1 MKQIFEET
9 SEWFKEKFDLV
20 NQNRIMRTSKKQ
32 LEKKYTKVID
42 EINEL
47 NSKYISLLEE
57 KSEKFDLYLYYK
69 SQCEELVKERREL
82 KRQNA
87 LLTETVNSQEQEILK
102 LSKKTKSKNNR
113 K

>member
-57 KSEKFDLYLYYK
+57 KSEKFDLYLHYK
-69 SQCEELVKERREL
+69 TQCEEFVKERREL

-102 LSKKTKSKNNR
+102 LSKKIKPK